1 MFNVIAVDDEQNALN
16 RFERLI
22 SQESRLSLLSTFTKP
37 ADAVEFVKTNHVD
50 IAFLDIEMPG
60 MTGLELAEV
69 LMDSNPYIEI
79 VFVTAYNQYALEA
92 FRAHATGYLL
102 KPLSREDFTAQI
114 DIMEKK
120 LQKEHKVKEDRLY
133 VSCLGS
139 FSIRK
144 SPDEGE
150 NIRFRTSK
158 AEELLAFLIHSEG
171 RPRSKDMIL
180 DNLWPD
186 ADLDKAANNFRV
198 TCTYIRST
206 LADIGYVDVLIRD
219 HDDYSVNLL
228 KINCDYIEFRKK
240 VSNIESLSLEDA
252 QAAVNLYKGPY
263 LENRFYDWAEDAR
276 GWLENRYVEL
286 LYHTGRLCAEA
297 GKVDGAIICYESI
310 LKVDLYEENA
320 VKEIVRLKSTKLP
333 PAAVKEYYDHY
344 CNMLYEEYGTEPSN
358 ELKEMVRAL

>member
-1 MFNVIAVDDEQNALN
+1 MFQVIAVDDEQNALN

-22 SQESRLSLLSTFTKP
+22 SQDSRLSLLSTFTKP
-37 ADAVEFVKTNHVD
+37 TEALEYVKSNHVD

-60 MTGLELAEV
+60 MTGLELAEA
-69 LMDSNPYIEI
+69 LMDYNPYVEI

-120 LQKEHKVKEDRLY
+120 LSKEHISKDDKLY
-133 VSCLGS
+133 VNCLGS

-144 SPDEGE
+144 SPEEGE

-186 ADLDKAANNFRV
+186 ADIDKAANNFRV

-206 LADIGYVDVLIRD
+206 LADLGYIDILLRD
-219 HDDYSVNLL
+219 HDDYSVNIS
-228 KINCDYIEFRKK
+228 KINCDYIDFRKK
-240 VSNIESLSLEDA
+240 VSNIENLSLEES
-252 QAAVNLYKGPY
+252 QNTVNLYKGSY

-286 LYHTGRLCAEA
+286 LYHAGKLNAEA
-297 GKVDGAIICYESI
+297 EKIEAAIIDYEAI
-310 LKVDLYEENA
+310 LSVDLYEENA
-320 VKEIVRLKSTKLP
+320 VKEVIKLKSKKLP
-333 PAAVKEYYDHY
+333 PAAVKEYYDRY
-344 CNMLYEEYGTEPSN
+344 CNMLYEEYGSEPSK
-358 ELKEMVRAL
+358 ELKDMMRAL